1 MNGGE
6 SVSTNLIK
14 GQKIDLTKGNP
25 DLSKIQIGL
34 GWDPMKF
41 KSLDI
46 DSSAVLLDQ
55 NGKLA
60 RPDHLVYFGRK
71 SSPCRSV
78 IHSGDN
84 LTGHGAGDDEVI
96 KVDLNKVPLEVHR
109 IVFIVNIFRFLGFGR
124 KKDFSMV
131 KNAYIRVLNTTSMA
145 EMTRFNL
152 TEDYQGMSSIRVG
165 EVYRHND
172 EWKFGALGIGSEVT
186 SIQKLIADYQ

>member
-25 DLSKIQIGL
+25 NLSKIQIGL
-34 GWDPMKF
+34 GWDPMKGR
-41 KSLDI
+41 SMDI
-46 DSSAVLLDQ
+46 DSSAVLLNE
-55 NGKLA
+55 NGKLT
-60 RPDHLVYFGRK
+60 DSNQLVYFGRTK
-71 SSPCRSV
+71 SVCGSV

-96 KVDLNKVPLEVHR
+96 TVDLNKVPSDIHR
-109 IVFIVNIFRFLGFGR
+109 IIFIVNIFRFLGLGR
-124 KKDFSMV
+124 KKDFSMIQ
-131 KNAYIRVLNTTSMA
+131 NAYIRVVDTYTQA

-152 TEDYQGMSSIRVG
+152 TEDYQGMCSIRVG
-165 EVYRHND
+165 EVYRHNN
-172 EWKFGALGIGSEVT
+172 EWKFGALGIGSEIT